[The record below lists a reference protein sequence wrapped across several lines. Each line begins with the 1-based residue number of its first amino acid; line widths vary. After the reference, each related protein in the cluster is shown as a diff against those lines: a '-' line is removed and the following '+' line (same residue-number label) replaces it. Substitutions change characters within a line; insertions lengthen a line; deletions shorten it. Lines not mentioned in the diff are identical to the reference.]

1 MGFNRFGTAAMSAA
15 AVVASAIC
23 LAVAPVAA
31 EPSDPPTPI
40 TSAVFFGDSLT
51 DAGTYGFRFT
61 TNPGM
66 TWAQHIA
73 ADFTQSPDPNEHVAS
88 YDDVYQGKPGISGPG
103 GLNYAEGGARASKPY
118 STVSQNPNGT
128 PISAQVQVERY
139 LAQHGTFKPDQLVT
153 LYIATNDVALNYDPR
168 FDASLAQ
175 GLRDNQMP
183 SAQVMAAERKR
194 VQDAASAEART
205 AEEILASGA
214 QHLLVFK
221 LFDLSYLPW
230 FESTAARDYVREL
243 TSVYND
249 QLVARLPKDPHLTI
263 LDTAAFVDY
272 LLANADKYGF
282 AHGAGED
289 ACLELGQ
296 DYCNLQMH
304 GRNRTPTAPTFSL
317 PASTSPPTPMNSW
330 PTMSGSRSLPASP
343 AAEVVV
349 LETYS
354 RQAGA
359 RRNAPRTGHSRSVGV
374 ARLDS

>member
-1 MGFNRFGTAAMSAA
+1 
-15 AVVASAIC
+15 
-23 LAVAPVAA
+23 
-31 EPSDPPTPI
+31 
-40 TSAVFFGDSLT
+40 
-51 DAGTYGFRFT
+51 
-61 TNPGM
+61 
-66 TWAQHIA
+66 
-73 ADFTQSPDPNEHVAS
+73 
-88 YDDVYQGKPGISGPG
+88 
-103 GLNYAEGGARASKPY
+103 
-118 STVSQNPNGT
+118 
-128 PISAQVQVERY
+128 
-139 LAQHGTFKPDQLVT
+139 
-153 LYIATNDVALNYDPR
+153 
-168 FDASLAQ
+168 
-175 GLRDNQMP
+175 MP

-349 LETYS
+349 LETCS

-359 RRNAPRTGHSRSVGV
+359 QRNVPRTGQCCSVGV

>member
-23 LAVAPVAA
+23 VGGAPVAA
-31 EPSDPPTPI
+31 EPSDPPAPI
-40 TSAVFFGDSLT
+40 TSADFFGDSLT

-73 ADFTQSPDPNEHVAS
+73 ADFTQPPDPNEHVAS

-153 LYIATNDVALNYDPR
+153 LYIGTNDVALNYDPR

-249 QLVARLPKDPHLTI
+249 ELVARLPKDPHLTI
-263 LDTAAFVDY
+263 LDTAAFVDD

-289 ACLELGQ
+289 ACLESGQ
-296 DYCNLQMH
+296 DYCNADAWKEPNADRTYIFVASEHFTTHAHELLADYV
-304 GRNRTPTAPTFSL
+304 RNQI
-317 PASTSPPTPMNSW
+317 SP
-330 PTMSGSRSLPASP
+330 
-343 AAEVVV
+343 
-349 LETYS
+349 
-354 RQAGA
+354 
-359 RRNAPRTGHSRSVGV
+359 GV
-374 ARLDS
+374 AGS